1 MAIHGVLGELAFEE
15 PQRVPGLRLRDAGP
29 GEALLQALQTLQ
41 GAELLLG
48 MALDIDGVPYIDI
61 WLYIYT
67 CMICDICD
75 IYIYIMYLCIKT
87 CYNNMWII
95 YIYIDCMILYVYS
108 IDILDLNKCI
118 IVYIYTYRCD
128 TCIYIYI
135 CVYLSIIYYRYI
147 YIYTIF
153 ICKQAQQ

>member
-1 MAIHGVLGELAFEE
+1 
-15 PQRVPGLRLRDAGP
+15 
-29 GEALLQALQTLQ
+29 
-41 GAELLLG
+41 
-48 MALDIDGVPYIDI
+48 
-61 WLYIYT
+61 
-67 CMICDICD
+67 MICDICD

-128 TCIYIYI
+128 TCIYIYTYVFI
-135 CVYLSIIYYRYI
+135 YLLSIIDI
-147 YIYTIF
+147 YIYHIYL
-153 ICKQAQQ
+153 QAGTAIKIPNGKSRVKSQGFNGGADSWGSPRTFSVSWLRSEEDNEGS